1 MIDKLADN
9 RVYRSYLGGSRID
22 EFLTGLPGKDGSYPE
37 DWLASTVEAFNPGHE
52 IPGEGLGRTVD
63 GRLIRDLVPN
73 GAAHSGQAFGCS
85 AASGHSGSSDSHI
98 CQGALAFS
106 RWKNRKLVYSQ
117 SVAGSLRL
125 HWLSARDYPQGMG
138 RMFSNT
144 EYLPHAWLSASF
156 FCEARRLHLCAGRCA
171 SCHRRRLSHD
181 RNAGAFRPDGHSRTN
196 HAFRHRAGRFKAA
209 RRSWL

>member
-73 GAAHSGQAFGCS
+73 GLPILVKLLDAAQRLVIQVHPTRTFARERWHSPVGKTES
-85 AASGHSGSSDSHI
+85 WYILKAS
-98 CQGALAFS
+98 
-106 RWKNRKLVYSQ
+106 
-117 SVAGSLRL
+117 
-125 HWLSARDYPQGMG
+125 P
-138 RMFSNT
+138 
-144 EYLPHAWLSASF
+144 
-156 FCEARRLHLCAGRCA
+156 
-171 SCHRRRLSHD
+171 
-181 RNAGAFRPDGHSRTN
+181 
-196 HAFRHRAGRFKAA
+196 
-209 RRSWL
+209 